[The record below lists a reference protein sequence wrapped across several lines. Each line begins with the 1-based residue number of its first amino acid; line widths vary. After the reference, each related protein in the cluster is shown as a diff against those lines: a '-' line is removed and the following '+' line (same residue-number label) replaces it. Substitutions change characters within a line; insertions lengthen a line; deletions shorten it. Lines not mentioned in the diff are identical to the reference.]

1 MSKYYMMPEV
11 KLLSY
16 TQDPE
21 RVVATAARTCYSRN
35 DPDEVWD
42 NLQTDEDV
50 KKAISILPAS
60 HLSPFEH
67 VSFTFSID
75 NVSRALL
82 AQLTRHRIASY
93 SVKSQRYVDTGRLF
107 SAYTPGSITT
117 NTEALQE
124 YKHAMANA
132 LEAYNRIQSILMNDK
147 FYVFC
152 VEHEDLII
160 RIYKLLNEDD
170 MAEPVFNRAL
180 TDNLLVDI
188 LHVNELKNSGVT
200 DTPWND
206 DLATVMKWYN
216 KVRRTVGEDARY
228 VLPNATKTSLVMT
241 MNARELIHFFRER
254 CCKRAQEEIRIL
266 AWKMLKLVMD
276 VAPDLFRD
284 RVGPA
289 CLTEGRCSEGNMT
302 CGDPYTD
309 IINYDVSLDYHYKKV
324 IERKLNDGEV

>member
-152 VEHEDLII
+152 IEHEDLII

>member
-1 MSKYYMMPEV
+1 MNYYMMPEV

-16 TQDPE
+16 TKDPE

-82 AQLTRHRIASY
+82 AQLTRHRIASF

-107 SAYTPGSITT
+107 SAYMPGSITT

-124 YKHAMANA
+124 YEHAMANA
-132 LEAYNRIQSILMNDK
+132 LEAYNMIQSILMNDK

-152 VEHEDLII
+152 VDHKDLII

-170 MAEPVFNRAL
+170 MAEPVFNQAL
-180 TDNLLVDI
+180 TDALLVDI

-200 DTPWND
+200 NTPWND

-266 AWKMLKLVMD
+266 AWKMLKLVME

-309 IINYDVSLDYHYKKV
+309 IIDYDESLDYHYKKT